1 MEVDKETMNDWLS
14 DIYDLG
20 IKEKL
25 TGDHAVCRVCRQKNP
40 EGDPNFFNM
49 YPTCKK
55 CAFDEWE
62 DYVPGV
68 SQDTLTDN
76 IAREHPGSV
85 VSIDKDGKIA
95 EYRGKLRK
103 ARDGTYTTAEGYYG
117 DTRK

>member
-1 MEVDKETMNDWLS
+1 MNDWLS

-20 IKEKL
+20 INDKL
-25 TGDHAVCRVCRQKNP
+25 TGDHAVCRVCQQKQP
-40 EGDPNFFNM
+40 QGDSANFFNM

-103 ARDGTYTTAEGYYG
+103 ARDGTYTTAEGYHG
-117 DTRK
+117 